1 MKFGS
6 EREPKPH
13 EGENL
18 GITKKATRAQMDA
31 DQAVWQEVAKV
42 LNLRGL
48 WFGEGNGNPLQ
59 YPCLEN
65 LMDTGAWRAPVH
77 GVAKNRAQLN
87 D

>member
-18 GITKKATRAQMDA
+18 GITKRAQMDA
-31 DQAVWQEVAKV
+31 DQAVWQEVAKI

-48 WFGEGNGNPLQ
+48 
-59 YPCLEN
+59 
-65 LMDTGAWRAPVH
+65 
-77 GVAKNRAQLN
+77 
-87 D
+87 

>member
-48 WFGEGNGNPLQ
+48 
-59 YPCLEN
+59 
-65 LMDTGAWRAPVH
+65 
-77 GVAKNRAQLN
+77 
-87 D
+87 